1 MMAFLISQI
10 TKRRGNSAATYICRL
25 GQSSSN
31 KRRRKKVSKEKKNL
45 DVCEELENGEL
56 ENIPTL
62 ELAS

>member
-1 MMAFLISQI
+1 MRQHTYVDWVKAVA
-10 TKRRGNSAATYICRL
+10 TKG
-25 GQSSSN
+25 GE
-31 KRRRKKVSKEKKNL
+31 KVSKEKKNL